1 MSVKNISELIISFKD
16 YHEQTKIFPVVKW
29 KFKMIVLLMSVPHMQ
44 INFDYLPRPFYVRY
58 LETCVCL
65 FKPYQSNEN
74 WKERLHWNWQF
85 ISRNYYFPFHL
96 FLFINDKKVVKRK
109 RGVNWRCA
117 IHALIMIK
125 RCIGLVRQWRWL
137 SLLAFPQI
145 ILYKN
150 IAIAFDHLIP

>member
-1 MSVKNISELIISFKD
+1 MLRGGI
-16 YHEQTKIFPVVKW
+16 TKIQNDMFSISLPY
-29 KFKMIVLLMSVPHMQ
+29 MQ
-44 INFDYLPRPFYVRY
+44 IIFDYLPRPFYVKY

-74 WKERLHWNWQF
+74 WKERMHWNWQF